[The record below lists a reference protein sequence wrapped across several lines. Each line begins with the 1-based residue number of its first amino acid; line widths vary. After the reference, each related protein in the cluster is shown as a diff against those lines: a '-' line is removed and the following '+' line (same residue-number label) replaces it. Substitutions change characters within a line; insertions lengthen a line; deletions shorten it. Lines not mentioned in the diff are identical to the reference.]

1 MISEIGFVAVAGVLC
16 VASLLALFGVLH
28 LYMSGGDA
36 IQRDGLRRGSRAPTW
51 SLHDLAGVRRASPS
65 AERLLQLVVFT
76 DHSLKS
82 FPSVVDGIKSLLSE
96 PDLEI
101 LVLLQRQRP
110 LAQSMLELLGLGTL
124 PIVVGSPRL
133 YGRYN
138 VRVTPFVM
146 FVDREGVVRASS
158 LVNHDWQIAKL
169 LRLARVPLPE
179 SPPGKRKLGRLARV
193 EV

>member
-1 MISEIGFVAVAGVLC
+1 VISEIAFVVITGVLC
-16 VASLLALFGVLH
+16 VAAVFALFGVLH

-36 IQRDGLRRGSRAPTW
+36 IQRDGLRRGSGAPAW
-51 SLHDLAGVRRASPS
+51 SLPDLTGASRSSPPP
-65 AERLLQLVVFT
+65 ERPLQLIVFT

-82 FPSVVDGIKSLLSE
+82 FPSVVDGLRKLLNE
-96 PDLEI
+96 RDLEI

-110 LAQSMLELLGLGTL
+110 LAQSMLELLGLGAL

-146 FVDREGVVRASS
+146 FVDREGRVRASS
-158 LVNHDWQIAKL
+158 LVNHDWQLAKL
-169 LRLARVPLPE
+169 ARLARVPLPGALP
-179 SPPGKRKLGRLARV
+179 SRRKLRRLARV